1 MSLSVLNDEQIR
13 LLLESLTADELESF
27 ILSLKGA
34 LHDYSNGSQV
44 PGGDADIHQ
53 PHRQSVHSSRTG
65 ATTLFMPSSS
75 PAGAGVKVITLS
87 PPRSKHDDE
96 GEAEGK
102 PKIKPTGAITLFS
115 ETGQPVGILHASTLT
130 AFRTALASACLVV
143 RRNRIHT
150 ITAFGS
156 GEQAYWHIRLALML
170 RGPTIRQVNVINR
183 RFSDSCRFILKR
195 LYAVPNAVKER
206 EGWQDAQFG
215 ILTPGYGEFDRLLKD
230 QVRAADVI
238 FCCTPSKEPL
248 FDHTF
253 LTNSDGRRKGRL
265 IIAIG
270 SYTPDMLEI
279 PLEVVNQAVKKHEG
293 HRHFHKHATEGG
305 VIIVDTLDGALQEAG
320 EVIQGGLTPKQLI
333 ELGELVMLH
342 RIKMDEES
350 SSDDTGSLIS
360 SSGAS
365 TAPSSEFDRLDLSS
379 GPSMS
384 SVYNSSAT
392 TLADDAADSSRPP
405 SRPGSLFHRRKGSS
419 STNNS
424 SDTGAKKKKE
434 REDHMCRWLQGGN
447 VIYKTVGL
455 GLMDLTVGMKVIE
468 FARDKGVGAHVP
480 GF

>member
-1 MSLSVLNDEQIR
+1 MSLTVLTDEQIR

-27 ILSLKGA
+27 ILNLKGA

-44 PGGDADIHQ
+44 PGESDIHQ
-53 PHRQSVHSSRTG
+53 PHRQTVNSSRTG

-75 PAGAGVKVITLS
+75 PAGVGVKVITLS
-87 PPRSKHDDE
+87 PPQSKQDE
-96 GEAEGK
+96 AGGK
-102 PKIKPTGAITLFS
+102 PKIKPVGAITLFS
-115 ETGQPVGILHASTLT
+115 ETGQPVGILHASQLT

-143 RRNRIHT
+143 RRNRVNT
-150 ITAFGS
+150 VTAFGS
-156 GEQAYWHIRLALML
+156 GEQAYWHIRIALML
-170 RGPTIRQVNVINR
+170 RGSTIRQVNVINR
-183 RFSDSCRFILKR
+183 RFSDSCKHILKR
-195 LYAVPNAVKER
+195 LYAVPAAVKER

-215 ILTPGYGEFDRLLKD
+215 ILTPGYGEFDRLLKE

-238 FCCTPSKEPL
+238 FCCTPSREPL

-253 LTNSDGRRKGRL
+253 LTNGEGRRKGRL
-265 IIAIG
+265 IVAIG

-279 PLEVVNQAVKKHEG
+279 PLQVVHQAVRAHEPG

-305 VIIVDTLDGALQEAG
+305 VVIVDTLDGALQEAG
-320 EVIQGGLTPKQLI
+320 EIIQGGLTPKQLI

-365 TAPSSEFDRLDLSS
+365 TAPSSDLEKLSLGS

-384 SVYNSSAT
+384 SVYSSNT
-392 TLADDAADSSRPP
+392 DEPDSRPP
-405 SRPGSLFHRRKGSS
+405 SRPGSLFHRRKTSQSS
-419 STNNS
+419 S
-424 SDTGAKKKKE
+424 SDGAGKRKKE

-447 VIYKTVGL
+447 VIYKSVGL

-468 FARDKGVGAHVP
+468 FARDKGIGTHVA